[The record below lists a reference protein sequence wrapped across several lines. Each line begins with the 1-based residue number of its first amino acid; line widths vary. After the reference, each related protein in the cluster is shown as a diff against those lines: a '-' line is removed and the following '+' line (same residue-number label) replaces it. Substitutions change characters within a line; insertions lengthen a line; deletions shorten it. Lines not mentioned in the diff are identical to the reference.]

1 MLKEEIVKVLNEG
14 KGKHFTENDLM
25 VELKKNCNVITKA
38 GLRYCLKSLVE
49 EKLIEKQ
56 DCINGDI
63 VFFIKGKKKEK
74 EVSMVFVSKDEYK
87 HLIFQLL
94 SNGGKLTVV
103 DTFCRIHRVYP
114 QGKQCESLFTAL
126 SEMVREGTV
135 TCDIQTQ
142 GVNAGKFLYK
152 LSAVRLK
159 SPVRLLLELLSQAK
173 EDYENCEEE

>member
-56 DCINGDI
+56 DCINGDV
-63 VFFIKGKKKEK
+63 VFFIKSLEK
-74 EVSMVFVSKDEYK
+74 DKNVIVFVSKEEYK
-87 HLIFQLL
+87 RQIFQIL

-103 DTFCRIHRVYP
+103 DLFCRIHRVYP

-126 SEMVREGTV
+126 SEMVKEGTV
-135 TCDIQTQ
+135 TCDMQTQ
-142 GVNAGKFLYK
+142 GINAGKFLYK
-152 LSAVRLK
+152 LSDVRLK
-159 SPVRLLLELLSQAK
+159 SPVALVLELLSQAK